1 MSRKVDLTE
10 DSIGTW
16 KSQVTKLEA
25 SILAPNE
32 TDKRLYQYDMDKL
45 SLENKDSDWQE
56 DPMKMASNSSA
67 SNVAEAPIVKLFDS
81 AIGPQF
87 PGMTPRLD
95 NGRPKIV
102 EEEVAED
109 TGLYGKQGI
118 NTSSANAKLVN
129 ETLKLPPKLFLKSA
143 NTATHGH
150 PNKNA
155 RGKTQPPE
163 KSVLTHKEH
172 HKEVQSKVEQAQ
184 REAKMGVTLAP
195 HYKPP
200 ANFGDIV
207 KGNDG
212 ENGALRDDMRQM
224 WIKDMWSNLEDPPDG
239 LKIDH
244 YVAMLPK
251 TLSNA
256 EFHHHMRVA
265 SANLQIARHRSGIEK
280 IPIKDLIEKGPNSNE
295 LRLTD
300 IAVTITTATNQLCS
314 VMDQVSAAQI
324 ATNEN
329 LRVSEAQVIA
339 AIKQLK
345 CVTTDFTHTVGNRVE
360 QLMNFTEQHTGMSDV
375 QIGSVASFRPKSTV
389 PTASSS
395 ASRISSIR
403 TQSDTSS
410 IDPQVV
416 SGLFD

>member
-16 KSQVTKLEA
+16 RNQLTKLES

-45 SLENKDSDWQE
+45 SLENKDSDWKNE
-56 DPMKMASNSSA
+56 PMQMASDSSA
-67 SNVAEAPIVKLFDS
+67 SSVAEAPVVKLHGS
-81 AIGPQF
+81 EIGIQLS
-87 PGMTPRLD
+87 GMPPSYNNWHPDT
-95 NGRPKIV
+95 V

-109 TGLYGKQGI
+109 IEPHGKQEI
-118 NTSSANAKLVN
+118 NTSSSDAKVVN
-129 ETLKLPPKLFLKSA
+129 EPHKLPHRLFPRTA
-143 NTATHGH
+143 NTATYIH
-150 PNKNA
+150 PNKSA
-155 RGKTQPPE
+155 RGKNQPLE
-163 KSVLTHKEH
+163 KSVLAYKVH
-172 HKEVQSKVEQAQ
+172 HREVQSKVERAQ
-184 REAKMGVTLAP
+184 REAKMGITVTP

-207 KGNDG
+207 KGDDG

-224 WIKDMWSNLEDPPDG
+224 WIQDMWSNLEDPPDG

-265 SANLQIARHRSGIEK
+265 SANLKIARHRSGIEK
-280 IPIKDLIEKGPNSNE
+280 IPLKDLIEKGPNSNE
-295 LRLTD
+295 LMLTD
-300 IAVTITTATNQLCS
+300 IAATITKATNQLCS

-329 LRVSEAQVIA
+329 LSVSEAQVIA
-339 AIKQLK
+339 SIKQLK

-375 QIGSVASFRPKSTV
+375 KIGSLASFRPKSTV
-389 PTASSS
+389 PTASSTS
-395 ASRISSIR
+395 SRISSIR
-403 TQSDTSS
+403 TQSDTPST
-410 IDPQVV
+410 DPRVV